1 MRALRSYGVY
11 AAIASLLGAVVA
23 FAGAYTAGEPTLSI
37 VIAVAIAAVAA
48 FLACLVVL
56 AAGGRVVR
64 GSRKQQPKTG
74 ENRAE

>member
-11 AAIASLLGAVVA
+11 AGAASLFAAVVA

-37 VIAVAIAAVAA
+37 VIAVAIAAVTA

-56 AAGGRVVR
+56 AGGSRVVR
-64 GSRKQQPKTG
+64 GDGKQEAQSG
-74 ENRAE
+74 HDRAD